1 MDYLRVSNIKLY
13 LFEDA
18 SSLNKVI
25 IGCQTWLSLLVV
37 RNRHNVTDRFY
48 LIELYGFRY
57 LCELGYVFQR
67 KCSRVRGISGTHL
80 SGKGV
85 V

>member
-13 LFEDA
+13 RFEDA
-18 SSLNKVI
+18 SSLNQVI
-25 IGCQTWLSLLVV
+25 IGCRTWLSH
-37 RNRHNVTDRFY
+37 NRHNVTDRFH
-48 LIELYGFRY
+48 LIELYAFRH
-57 LCELGYVFQR
+57 LGELGYVFQR
-67 KCSRVRGISGTHL
+67 KCPRVRGISGTHL